1 MMQSIQ
7 KDAAARMEKSV
18 KSLEHELSKIRTGRA
33 NVSLLDHV
41 QVEYYG
47 SMVPLSQA
55 ANVTVADYRS
65 LTIQVWERNMV
76 AVIEKALI
84 NSDLGLTPNT
94 AGQNIHIN
102 LPPLTEERRK
112 DLVKIVRNE
121 GEQAKVA
128 IRNVRRDANDH
139 IKKLLKDKEI
149 SEDEARRG
157 EEAVQGLTDKY
168 IAEADKTLAAKEED
182 LMAI

>member
-1 MMQSIQ
+1 
-7 KDAAARMEKSV
+7 
-18 KSLEHELSKIRTGRA
+18 
-33 NVSLLDHV
+33 
-41 QVEYYG
+41 
-47 SMVPLSQA
+47 MVPLSQA
-55 ANVTVADYRS
+55 ANVTVTDYRS

-128 IRNVRRDANDH
+128 IAMC
-139 IKKLLKDKEI
+139 
-149 SEDEARRG
+149 
-157 EEAVQGLTDKY
+157 
-168 IAEADKTLAAKEED
+168 AATPTK
-182 LMAI
+182 ASNSS

>member
-1 MMQSIQ
+1 
-7 KDAAARMEKSV
+7 
-18 KSLEHELSKIRTGRA
+18 
-33 NVSLLDHV
+33 
-41 QVEYYG
+41 
-47 SMVPLSQA
+47 MVPLSQA
-55 ANVTVADYRS
+55 ANVTVTDYRS

-128 IRNVRRDANDH
+128 IRNVRRDANQSVKQLSD
-139 IKKLLKDKEI
+139 
-149 SEDEARRG
+149 
-157 EEAVQGLTDKY
+157 
-168 IAEADKTLAAKEED
+168 
-182 LMAI
+182 